1 MDINELCHKIRF
13 SNLTNDELNMLGNAI
28 RYRRSRLTEEKKDLL
43 FPGLK
48 VKFTN
53 SRNGRVYT
61 GVVEKIN
68 RKFVIVRTPTQTW
81 RVPANMLENAV

>member
-1 MDINELCHKIRF
+1 MDINEILRQIRF
-13 SNLTNDELNMLGNAI
+13 GTFNNNELNTISEAI
-28 RYRRSRLTEEKKDLL
+28 RFRRSMLTEEKKGDL
-43 FPGLK
+43 FPGLH
-48 VKFTN
+48 VKFSN

-81 RVPANMLENAV
+81 RVPANMLENA

>member
-1 MDINELCHKIRF
+1 MDINEILRQIRF
-13 SNLTNDELNMLGNAI
+13 GTFNNNELNTISEAI
-28 RYRRSRLTEEKKDLL
+28 RFRRSMLTEEKKDFLT
-43 FPGLK
+43 PGLD

-81 RVPANMLENAV
+81 RVPMTMLEKVK

>member
-1 MDINELCHKIRF
+1 MELNDILRRIRF
-13 SNLTNDELNMLGNAI
+13 GNYTNDECNQLAEAI
-28 RYRRSRLTEEKKDLL
+28 KYRRSRLTEEKKDDL

-53 SRNGRVYT
+53 SRNGRVYNGT
-61 GVVEKIN
+61 VKKVN
-68 RKFVIVRTPTQTW
+68 RKFVLVDTGFQLW